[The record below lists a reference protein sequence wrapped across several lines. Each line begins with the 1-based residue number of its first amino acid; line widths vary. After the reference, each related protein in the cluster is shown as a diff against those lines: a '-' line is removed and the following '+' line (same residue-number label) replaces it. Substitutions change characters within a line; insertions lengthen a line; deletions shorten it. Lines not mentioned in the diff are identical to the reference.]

1 MSYEKKYILIFDS
14 SLKHE
19 RRVVILRVRDMPG
32 ELSFFEFEIWE
43 EKCRSWV
50 WVWEKRYRFSI
61 LRYERK
67 VFVCR
72 VWSIPYDLWFF
83 KFEVCHMSCRFASL
97 RNASWLNFVSNF
109 VPTTADNWL
118 FDIKQ
123 CNNIVIN
130 TTGVIYTAGT
140 AYPTRA
146 LEFTHS
152 FSGVRA

>member
-1 MSYEKKYILIFDS
+1 MSYEKKYILIFHS

-19 RRVVILRVRDMPG
+19 RRVVILRVHDMPG

-43 EKCRSWV
+43 ENCRSWV
-50 WVWEKRYRFSI
+50 WGMRGELSFFNFEIWEESIRSSSLKYSIRVVVLQIWGVPYELSFCEFEECQLVKFRFQ
-61 LRYERK
+61 
-67 VFVCR
+67 
-72 VWSIPYDLWFF
+72 
-83 KFEVCHMSCRFASL
+83 
-97 RNASWLNFVSNF
+97 F
-109 VPTTADNWL
+109 VPTIADNWL

-130 TTGVIYTAGT
+130 TTGVTYTAGA

-146 LEFTHS
+146 LEFTNS

>member
-1 MSYEKKYILIFDS
+1 M
-14 SLKHE
+14 
-19 RRVVILRVRDMPG
+19 RRNTFWFSTRVWSMRE
-32 ELSFFEFEIWE
+32 ELSFFEFVICQMSCRSSSLRYERRNVVLGFGVWE
-43 EKCRSWV
+43 E
-50 WVWEKRYRFSI
+50 RYRFSI

-67 VFVCR
+67 VFVRR
-72 VWSIPYDLWFF
+72 VWSIPYELWFF
-83 KFEVCHMSCRFASL
+83 KFEVCHMRCRFASL

-109 VPTTADNWL
+109 VPTIADNWL

-130 TTGVIYTAGT
+130 TTGVTYTAGT